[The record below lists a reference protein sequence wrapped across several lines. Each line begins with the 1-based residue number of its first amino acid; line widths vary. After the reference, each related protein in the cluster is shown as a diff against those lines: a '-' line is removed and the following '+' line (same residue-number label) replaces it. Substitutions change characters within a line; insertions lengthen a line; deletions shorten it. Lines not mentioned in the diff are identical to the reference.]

1 MKNSLL
7 ALVFSFPSIVL
18 AQTFTTSQD
27 IGAVGGAGSSSFS
40 NGVYTITGSGAEI
53 YNTSDEFRTPRL
65 PDSDRIWF
73 ALGAQWKV
81 APATVIDFGYSY
93 IHVKDASSRLRNQE
107 TPTSTLLL
115 SLRLMKVAGR
125 SR

>member
-53 YNTSDEFRTPRL
+53 YNTSDEFRYTYASLTGDGEVTARIDTEAEKRL
-65 PDSDRIWF
+65 VP
-73 ALGAQWKV
+73 V
-81 APATVIDFGYSY
+81 Y
-93 IHVKDASSRLRNQE
+93 RLE
-107 TPTSTLLL
+107 T
-115 SLRLMKVAGR
+115 
-125 SR
+125 